1 MFTMGNPKHSKA
13 GYLILDVPLHTLY
26 LNPRFASLFRGG
38 GPQFATANYFLT
50 LYATLKTHTK

>member
-1 MFTMGNPKHSKA
+1 MFTEGNPKHSKA

-38 GPQFATANYFLT
+38 GLHFATANYFLT
-50 LYATLKTHTK
+50 LYATLKTHIK